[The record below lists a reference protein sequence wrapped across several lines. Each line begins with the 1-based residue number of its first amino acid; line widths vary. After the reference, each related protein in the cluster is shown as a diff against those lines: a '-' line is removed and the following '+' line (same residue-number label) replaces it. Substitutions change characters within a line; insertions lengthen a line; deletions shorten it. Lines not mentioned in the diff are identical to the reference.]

1 MEANTNREL
10 SFRGVPVPEITMK
23 PNYQIADGKQVIDKI
38 SKMSKDQLKNVTVSG
53 IHYDNKNISDVKL
66 STGEI
71 VSIETAIAL
80 AENSLLQGYS
90 AGSTMHGGRFLRT
103 KPGPKDEG
111 NNKSIH
117 DLPQF

>member
-1 MEANTNREL
+1 MGENKEI
-10 SFRGVPVPEITMK
+10 SFRGMPVPEVTPK
-23 PNYQIADGKQVIDKI
+23 QSYQVVDGKQVIDKI
-38 SKMSKDQLKNVTVSG
+38 SKMSKEQLKNVTVSG

-71 VSIETAIAL
+71 ISLETAIAL
-80 AENSLLQGYS
+80 EENQMLSGYS

-103 KPGPKDEG
+103 KPSPANVGV
-111 NNKSIH
+111 KSIH

>member
-1 MEANTNREL
+1 MGENKEI
-10 SFRGVPVPEITMK
+10 SFRGIPVPEIAPK
-23 PNYQIADGKQVIDKI
+23 QNYQVADSKQVIDKI

-53 IHYDNKNISDVKL
+53 IHYNNKNISDVKL

-71 VSIETAIAL
+71 VPIETAIAL
-80 AENSLLQGYS
+80 AENQMLSGYS

-103 KPGPKDEG
+103 KPSPDNDG
-111 NNKSIH
+111 NKSIH